1 VSEPIVIP
9 PGGGEVIG
17 DSAERRVEILS
28 DGDAVHATWSRFGP
42 GRDGADP
49 HVHRRHTDIFYVLEG
64 ELTVRL
70 GLEDELVVVPK
81 GALARVPPMVVHG
94 FRNGSD
100 AEMRYLNFHAP
111 GVGFADYMRGLRD
124 GRRVTYDQEPPPA
137 EGVRPSSEAEV
148 GEPGLGVHLDIEAIH
163 ISEVRSAPGDAPPPR
178 TEHEYFYVLEGE
190 LVLTLGDRELRA
202 PTGAWV
208 EMPAGIPHVISSP
221 EPVRYLSVLTPLPD

>member
-1 VSEPIVIP
+1 VSEPIVILP
-9 PGGGEVIG
+9 RGGEVIG
-17 DSAERRVEILS
+17 DSPERRVEILS

-42 GRDGADP
+42 GREGADP
-49 HVHRRHTDIFYVLEG
+49 HIHRHHTDIFYVLEG

-70 GLEDELVVVPK
+70 GLEDELAVVPK

-124 GRRVTYDQEPPPA
+124 GRRVSYDQEPPPA
-137 EGVRPSSEAEV
+137 EGVRPPSEAEV
-148 GEPGLGVHLDIEAIH
+148 GGPGLGVHLDIEAIR
-163 ISEVRSAPGDAPPPR
+163 IAEVRTAPGDAPPPR

-190 LVLTLGDRELRA
+190 LELTLGDHELRA
-202 PTGAWV
+202 PAGSWV
-208 EMPAGIPHVISSP
+208 EMPTGIPHVITSP
-221 EPVRYLSVLTPLPD
+221 DPVRYLSVLTP